1 MFKNICDKRLDKID
15 ELSKTVDDGE
25 LKSIIS
31 NSDTETDFSKSKD
44 PVTSLDSTRKHEIS
58 IEEAQRKQKEFNR
71 YLKKQELEINQKN
84 KKIRWFILISF
95 LTEETMLSN
104 L

>member
-1 MFKNICDKRLDKID
+1 MFKNICNKRLDKID

-31 NSDTETDFSKSKD
+31 NSDTET
-44 PVTSLDSTRKHEIS
+44 DSTRKHEIS